1 MGYTD
6 RGEEGGPRKP
16 SLVDIG
22 RVENIVGSTLCC
34 GVSVLRKQ
42 QQHAGHGGGA
52 LGASAAVAHF
62 PSK

>member
-22 RVENIVGSTLCC
+22 RVENIVGSKKTTTACRTRW
-34 GVSVLRKQ
+34 GEVRSISRSSFPQ
-42 QQHAGHGGGA
+42 Q
-52 LGASAAVAHF
+52 VTCRV
-62 PSK
+62 